1 MESKNYKLIPFD
13 IKRAK
18 TPENPNG
25 LEVVTPNNES
35 VRIICTDRCSGD
47 YKIVALIHSKYT
59 DDEDVHGFDQSGVG
73 YTKDSCLCLKEP
85 VKPRRMTEQEL
96 SWWLREHPEEHRE
109 LSRGLNDCTVFTSFA
124 YNHNH
129 CDDEV
134 PEYYRIRTHGGEW
147 KEPLIEV
154 EDDKELICSE

>member
-13 IKRAK
+13 IQRAK
-18 TPENPNG
+18 TPSNPNG
-25 LEVVTPNNES
+25 LDVVTECNDS
-35 VRIICTDRCSGD
+35 VRIICTDRCYEYPIVGLTRADSESVECVHSYKKNGLASSPGD
-47 YKIVALIHSKYT
+47 V
-59 DDEDVHGFDQSGVG
+59 
-73 YTKDSCLCLKEP
+73 CLCLKEP

-109 LSRGLNDCTVFTSFA
+109 LSRGVNDGTVFTSFA
-124 YNHNH
+124 YNYNS

-154 EDDKELICSE
+154 EDDKLPF